1 MVKLWNRLTSW
12 IIERRIE
19 KDKRDQEI
27 RALAR
32 MNRATT
38 RPKWN

>member
-1 MVKLWNRLTSW
+1 MVNPLKKLASW
-12 IIERRIE
+12 IIEKRIE

-32 MNRATT
+32 MNRAGT
-38 RPKWN
+38 RPMWK